1 MKTLTQTIESI
12 SDGKYI
18 AHFVVSFLSAC
29 ETNVL
34 KKIVKKL
41 GAWLLDFQK
50 SRKGRSQNSTTL
62 VSQNDKRSPNLPTS
76 ILQENIPITNSS
88 QMQMQPVPVQVQS
101 NLDMG
106 GVSNYNVSNDMGALP
121 LEEQPNFNYPVTR
134 TSNNDIEMMKK
145 IFKNY
150 PG

>member
-1 MKTLTQTIESI
+1 
-12 SDGKYI
+12 
-18 AHFVVSFLSAC
+18 
-29 ETNVL
+29 
-34 KKIVKKL
+34 
-41 GAWLLDFQK
+41 
-50 SRKGRSQNSTTL
+50 
-62 VSQNDKRSPNLPTS
+62 
-76 ILQENIPITNSS
+76 
-88 QMQMQPVPVQVQS
+88 MQMQPVPVQVQS